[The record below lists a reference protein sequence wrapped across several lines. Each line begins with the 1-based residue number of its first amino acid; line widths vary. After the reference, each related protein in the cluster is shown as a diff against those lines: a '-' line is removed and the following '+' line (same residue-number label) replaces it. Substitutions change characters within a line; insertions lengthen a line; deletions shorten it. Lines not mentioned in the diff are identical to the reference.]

1 MGARHLTLSSD
12 QRQHVT
18 LEGLVRIFQLS
29 QAVFDFVIVD
39 LGFVSAAEWSR
50 VMQCAD
56 ALLLVSEPSELALAM
71 LEGYL
76 KAVDSA
82 GIDRSRFQIV
92 VNRARQNDE
101 AMISKYEGILRQNVF
116 AQLAN
121 DFRRVSEAVSLGVPL
136 TISSS
141 NPLVPS
147 YREMASRLVNPPKQ
161 NSSPSRD
168 VAVVSLSHA

>member
-1 MGARHLTLSSD
+1 
-12 QRQHVT
+12 
-18 LEGLVRIFQLS
+18 
-29 QAVFDFVIVD
+29 
-39 LGFVSAAEWSR
+39 
-50 VMQCAD
+50 MQCAD

-121 DFRRVSEAVSLGVPL
+121 DFRQVSEAVSLGVPL

-141 NPLVPS
+141 NPLVAS
-147 YREMASRLVNPPKQ
+147 YHEMASRPVNPPKQ
-161 NSSPSRD
+161 N
-168 VAVVSLSHA
+168 